1 MMATN
6 GNSVSGVSD
15 KIKQIGRM
23 DLPGGGSIAVED
35 GYAYV
40 GHIDPPLGT
49 SIIDVRDLKHP
60 RLVAQ
65 LEVPEGIHSHK
76 VRVSGNVMLVNY
88 ERFRTK
94 KESQG
99 GLKVFD
105 ISDKTKP
112 REIAFFKAAARGVH
126 RFTFDGRYAYFS
138 PVMEGY
144 LGNIAMIL
152 DLKDPSRPE
161 EVGRWWM
168 PGQWIGGGESPTW
181 KGTDHRCHH
190 PIRRG
195 NRLYVSY
202 WHGGFVILDISDMSK
217 PKMISHL
224 DWSPPYP
231 CPTHTTLPMTEN
243 IMGRDI
249 MIVTDE
255 EVGEKLAPKPNAFL
269 WVVDI
274 TEETRPIPISTF
286 MVPYD
291 GDSYPGNRFG
301 AHQPAEQVY
310 NNTLYVTWFAGG
322 LRALDFSNPYS
333 PKEVGTYIP
342 KPGKGQK
349 VVQSNDVF
357 RRDDGLLFLMD
368 RLDGLEILESQV

>member
-1 MMATN
+1 MKTN
-6 GNSVSGVSD
+6 GNSKFGVSK
-15 KIKQIGRM
+15 KIKLVGRT
-23 DLPGGGSIAVED
+23 DLPGGGSVVVEN

-49 SIIDVRDLKHP
+49 SIIDARDPKHP
-60 RLVAQ
+60 KVIAQ
-65 LEVPEGIHSHK
+65 LEVPGGIHSHK
-76 VRVSGNVMLVNY
+76 VRVSGDVMLVNY
-88 ERFRTK
+88 ERFKTK
-94 KESQG
+94 KEPQG

-105 ISDKTKP
+105 ISNKAKP
-112 REIAFFKAAARGVH
+112 RERAFFKAAAKGVH

-144 LGNIAMIL
+144 VGNIVMTL
-152 DLKDPSRPE
+152 DLKDPARPE

-168 PGQWIGGGESPTW
+168 EGQWIGGGEKPTW
-181 KGTDHRCHH
+181 EGTDHRCHH

-195 NRLYVSY
+195 DRLYVSY

-217 PKMISHL
+217 PKMVSHL

-231 CPTHTTLPMTEN
+231 CPTHTTLPMAN
-243 IMGRDI
+243 KIMGRDI

-255 EVGEKLAPKPNAFL
+255 EVGEKLFPTPFAFL

-286 MVPYD
+286 MVPHD
-291 GDSYPGNRFG
+291 GDSFPGNRFG
-301 AHQPAEQVY
+301 AHQPAEQIY
-310 NNTLYVTWFAGG
+310 DNILYVTWFAGG
-322 LRALDFSNPYS
+322 LRALDFSNPYQ

-342 KPGKGQK
+342 LPGKGQK
-349 VVQSNDVF
+349 TVQSNDVF
-357 RRDDGLLFLMD
+357 RRDDGMLFLID
-368 RLDGLEILESQV
+368 RLDGLEILESKI

>member
-1 MMATN
+1 MATN
-6 GNSVSGVSD
+6 GNSVGAVSD

-23 DLPGGGSIAVED
+23 DLPGGGSIVVED

-49 SIIDVRDLKHP
+49 SIIDVRDPKHP

-76 VRVSGNVMLVNY
+76 VRVSGDVMLVNY
-88 ERFRTK
+88 ERFKTN
-94 KESQG
+94 KEPQG

-112 REIAFFKAAARGVH
+112 REIAFFKAAAKGVH

-144 LGNIAMIL
+144 VGNIVMIL
-152 DLKDPSRPE
+152 DLKDPSQPE

-168 PGQWIGGGESPTW
+168 PGQWTGGGETPTW

-195 NRLYVSY
+195 DRLYVSY
-202 WHGGFVILDISDMSK
+202 WHGGFVILDISDISQ

-255 EVGEKLAPKPNAFL
+255 EVREKLTPKPNAFL

-342 KPGKGQK
+342 QPGKGQK

-357 RRDDGLLFLMD
+357 QDKDGLLFLMD

>member
-1 MMATN
+1 MTA
-6 GNSVSGVSD
+6 GS
-15 KIKQIGRM
+15 KIKFGAKKKIKLVGRT
-23 DLPGGGSIAVED
+23 DLPGGGSVVVEN

-49 SIIDVRDLKHP
+49 SIIDVRDPKHP
-60 RLVAQ
+60 KVIAQ

-76 VRVSGNVMLVNY
+76 VRVSGDVMLVNY
-88 ERFRTK
+88 ERFKTK
-94 KESQG
+94 KEPQG

-105 ISDKTKP
+105 ISNKTKP
-112 REIAFFKAAARGVH
+112 RECAFFKAAAKGVH

-144 LGNIAMIL
+144 VGNIVMIL
-152 DLKDPSRPE
+152 DLKDPARPE

-168 PGQWIGGGESPTW
+168 EGQWIGGGEKPAW
-181 KGTDHRCHH
+181 AGTDHRCHH

-195 NRLYVSY
+195 DRLYVSY

-217 PKMISHL
+217 PRMVSHL

-231 CPTHTTLPMTEN
+231 CPTHTTLPMAN
-243 IMGRDI
+243 KIMGRDI

-255 EVGEKLAPKPNAFL
+255 EVGEKLFPTPFAFL

-286 MVPYD
+286 MVPHD
-291 GDSYPGNRFG
+291 GDSFPGNRFG

-310 NNTLYVTWFAGG
+310 DNILYVAWFAGG
-322 LRALDFSNPYS
+322 LRALDFSNPYQ

-342 KPGKGQK
+342 LPGKGQK
-349 VVQSNDVF
+349 TVQSNDVF
-357 RRDDGLLFLMD
+357 RRDDGMLFLID
-368 RLDGLEILESQV
+368 RLDGLEILESEL